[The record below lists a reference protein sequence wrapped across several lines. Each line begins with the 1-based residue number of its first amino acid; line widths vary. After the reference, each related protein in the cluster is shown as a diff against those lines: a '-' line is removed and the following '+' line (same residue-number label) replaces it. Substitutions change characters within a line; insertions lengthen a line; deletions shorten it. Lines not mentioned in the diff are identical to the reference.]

1 MPEHGLHQ
9 DKSWLNFDG
18 ALHLFEATYGGDG
31 DSDFEEE
38 GRASRAKASLT
49 RT

>member
-1 MPEHGLHQ
+1 MPDHGLHQ

-18 ALHLFEATYGGDG
+18 ALHRLEATYGGDG

-38 GRASRAKASLT
+38 GRASRAKASLA